1 MPEDGAG
8 DGGAAPALVIRN
20 LSKTYGGERA
30 LNGASL
36 TVAGRE
42 VHGLVGHNG
51 SGKSTLIKILAG
63 YHEPDPG
70 GELFIHGEPVA
81 LPVGLGGFRRFG
93 ISFVHQHL
101 GLVPSLTVVENL
113 EMGAY
118 LRYKGGLRRAVEQDM
133 EYVFCLFPP
142 LEQRREQLAGTLSG
156 GEQQMLSIG
165 RALMGRPKLMLL
177 DEPSLGL
184 APLLVQEIFRVV
196 KRLQEERS
204 TILLV
209 EQNAR
214 AALKISDHGYVLE
227 TGEITMKGTGRD
239 LLANEQIKTA
249 YLGKDYRRRSEED
262 VEE

>member
-1 MPEDGAG
+1 MLRVENIKAFYGEI
-8 DGGAAPALVIRN
+8 AALTDVSLLVREGEIVALIG
-20 LSKTYGGERA
+20 S
-30 LNGASL
+30 NGA
-36 TVAGRE
+36 
-42 VHGLVGHNG
+42 
-51 SGKSTLIKILAG
+51 GKSTLLNAVSGFVRCRSGNIFFVDEEITEKTPEQI
-63 YHEPDPG
+63 
-70 GELFIHGEPVA
+70 VA
-81 LPVGLGGFRRFG
+81 LG
-93 ISFVHQHL
+93 IGQ
-101 GLVPSLTVVENL
+101 VPEGRQLFNPLTVAENL

-133 EYVFCLFPP
+133 EYVFSLFPP

-214 AALKISDHGYVLE
+214 AALRISDHGYVLE
-227 TGEITMKGTGRD
+227 TGEITMKGTGKD